1 MQPATTLTN
10 ATALPTRRRRHRSTK
25 VSAWWRDTP
34 LGAVHT
40 GECMVTRYAFRGGS
54 HWRQSRKS
62 TKLVFDFRLSRRF
75 VDSLSRSTLSPK
87 FNMFN
92 SVDLSKVG
100 NFCRRN
106 IARMSNVLSILWPM
120 CTGPNRH
127 GRLSCRIWLCREC
140 VAAVRPDTL
149 SGSRGRDLSIQ
160 DYNISADERYIT
172 QQCSIIRS
180 RARLAHTSLFCRPQI
195 MGNVGIQTPQT
206 PQTSSLP
213 TTSAP
218 FKLLFFS

>member
-1 MQPATTLTN
+1 MVVASQPSPRRQPHPSSQAQPPRRIQLVAGSSAQHAASDDADQRYSATN
-10 ATALPTRRRRHRSTK
+10 AAATSQINQ
-25 VSAWWRDTP
+25 
-34 LGAVHT
+34 GQ
-40 GECMVTRYAFRGGS
+40 CMVTRYAFRGGS

-127 GRLSCRIWLCREC
+127 GRLSCRI
-140 VAAVRPDTL
+140 
-149 SGSRGRDLSIQ
+149 
-160 DYNISADERYIT
+160 
-172 QQCSIIRS
+172 
-180 RARLAHTSLFCRPQI
+180 
-195 MGNVGIQTPQT
+195 
-206 PQTSSLP
+206 
-213 TTSAP
+213 
-218 FKLLFFS
+218 